1 MTFLEW
7 LKAALDV
14 TDGHQRFL
22 MTIGA
27 GFVNTALLVGGY
39 IDMGTYFG
47 LTGGTVVAFIGAV
60 SWDKKNANV
69 AQA

>member
-1 MTFLEW
+1 MTFAEN
-7 LKAALDV
+7 LKTWLDV

-27 GFVNTALLVGGY
+27 GIINTALLVGGY
-39 IDMGTYFG
+39 IDQGTYFG

-60 SWDKKNANV
+60 SWDKKNV
-69 AQA
+69 AAVA